1 MRARSRNGSDLAE
14 SLPDALCL
22 CAVTKVEKQRRSAR
36 AGRENTVDGLAARIG
51 DFARACS
58 MPTPLIVSRE
68 AVADAQR
75 SFGAFGM
82 AVHARELVLALA
94 HRIDLGES

>member
-1 MRARSRNGSDLAE
+1 MGYSIAH
-14 SLPDALCL
+14 
-22 CAVTKVEKQRRSAR
+22 VTKVGKQKRSAQTR
-36 AGRENTVDGLAARIG
+36 RGKTVEDLAARIG

-94 HRIDLGES
+94 HRIDLGEA

>member
-1 MRARSRNGSDLAE
+1 M
-14 SLPDALCL
+14 
-22 CAVTKVEKQRRSAR
+22 TKTGKHKRSAR
-36 AGRENTVDGLAARIG
+36 AGRGKTVEDLAARIG

-94 HRIDLGES
+94 HRIDIGEA